1 MADYQFL
8 EPLQFNNGITL
19 KNKIVMA
26 PMTTMSSFYN
36 GKITQDELN
45 YFAARAGG
53 PGMIVTSVAN
63 VSDNGKGF
71 EGELSV
77 AHDEMLPG

>member
-26 PMTTMSSFYN
+26 PMTIQCLAFIMARLRKMSL
-36 GKITQDELN
+36 IILLLELE
-45 YFAARAGG
+45 
-53 PGMIVTSVAN
+53 VQ
-63 VSDNGKGF
+63 
-71 EGELSV
+71 EW
-77 AHDEMLPG
+77 